1 MSRRARQNEGVDTS
15 AGALPA
21 RHPYRTLA
29 LVGAGLLIVV
39 ALAGVAL
46 YIWLGTYAPLNAAGS
61 YAPGP
66 GLATPAGG
74 SGGKPAF
81 VPAGE
86 RETFDTA
93 FTLRNTGR
101 FTVTVTDVVRP
112 GTALPHPLRLLTT
125 DSATA
130 SADPG
135 HLHPFQHLRLG
146 PGDNAILVVRW
157 QVGCAKGGGA
167 ADRVRLRYEY
177 LSLFARDQT
186 VTLPFAV
193 TLQCA
198 NG

>member
-1 MSRRARQNEGVDTS
+1 VDTS

-29 LVGAGLLIVV
+29 LVAAGLLIVV
-39 ALAGVAL
+39 TLAAVAL
-46 YIWLGTYAPLNAAGS
+46 YIWLGTYAPLSASGS

-74 SGGKPAF
+74 SDGKPAF

-86 RETFDTA
+86 RQTFDTA

-112 GTALPHPLRLLTT
+112 AATVPRPLRLLTT

-135 HLHPFQHLRLG
+135 HLHAFQHLRLG
-146 PGDNAILVVRW
+146 PDDSAILVVRW
-157 QVGCAKGGGA
+157 QVGCADDAGV
-167 ADRVRLRYEY
+167 ADTVRLRYEY
-177 LSLFARDQT
+177 LSLFDREQT

-193 TLQCA
+193 TLRCA
-198 NG
+198 ASQTP

>member
-1 MSRRARQNEGVDTS
+1 MDTS

-29 LVGAGLLIVV
+29 LVAGGLVVVV
-39 ALAGVAL
+39 ALAAVAL
-46 YIWLGTYAPLNAAGS
+46 YLWLGTYRPLSVAGS

-66 GLATPAGG
+66 GLATPAGA

-86 RETFDTA
+86 RQTFDTA

-101 FTVTVTDVVRP
+101 FRVTITEVVRRP
-112 GTALPHPLRLLTT
+112 AGAPRPLRLLTT

-135 HLHPFQHLRLG
+135 HLHAFQQLRLG
-146 PGDNAILVVRW
+146 PHDSAILVVRW
-157 QVGCAKGGGA
+157 QVGCADGGGV
-167 ADRVRLRYEY
+167 ADSVRLRYEY
-177 LSLFARDQT
+177 LSLFAREQT
-186 VTLPFAV
+186 LTLPFAV
-193 TLQCA
+193 TLRCA